1 MSFRVTARSAE
12 LFSGLVA
19 PRVDAGAESSGSEWM
34 RFLRDRVREKHI
46 GANEVSTVY
55 VPDPHG
61 TVNAVVAVSVDSP
74 ADVDAGDVF
83 VSIPTGV
90 FAVFTPSGSLA
101 DPVEDVWA
109 QVDDCVAS
117 GLIFRAYKEEV
128 EVVTKSGEVE
138 LFISIVL

>member
-1 MSFRVTARSAE
+1 MTFRVTARSAE

-19 PRVDAGAESSGSEWM
+19 PRVEPGAEASGSEWM
-34 RFLRDRVREKHI
+34 RFLRERLREKHI
-46 GANEVSTVY
+46 GASQVSTVY

-74 ADVDAGDVF
+74 ADVDIGDVF

-90 FAVFTPSGSLA
+90 FAVFVPSGSLA
-101 DPVEDVWA
+101 DPIEDVWT
-109 QVDDCVAS
+109 QVEECVAS
-117 GLIFRAYKEEV
+117 GGIFRAYKEEV
-128 EVVTKSGEVE
+128 EVVTISGEVE